1 MIEWDKYWQ
10 DYSMSKAEKWLMQ
23 KRHIILNRYIDLVD
37 VSEKR
42 VIEMGCGYG
51 SNIRLLNRMRK
62 DIIPYAVD
70 LSPVAIEKVKKEI
83 NNAYVSDVMKTPFDD
98 DYFDVIYS
106 AGLMEHFPDEALFI
120 KEMKRIL
127 KPSGIM
133 ITFVPA
139 RYSLWQVYQMLHFGK
154 WQHGYEKAY
163 TYSALKNVL
172 EREGFEHLYISGID
186 PFSVP
191 GFIMKIFNISFEP
204 LIEHTP
210 VRSGYTEIYT
220 ISRKMT
226 A

>member
-106 AGLMEHFPDEALFI
+106 AGLMEHFPDEAPFI

>member
-23 KRHIILNRYIDLVD
+23 KRHIILNRDIDLVD

-106 AGLMEHFPDEALFI
+106 AGLMEHFPDEAPFI